1 MNMTRLRTVIFVA
14 LATLISIAISA
25 QDEMPDAE
33 IINDE
38 GGPVL
43 ITGRLTYTNP
53 FFTDGVAEPLVILED
68 QAGFVDRNPYFVFP
82 PESQTLGQFTS
93 DFFSSPVSFSL
104 SLPIE
109 PQGSLRDVDNDDDED
124 TGVMVFA
131 VAYWTNTWGDP
142 FLEVRDLSGG
152 GWSGAYAS
160 TRISPDPEQRMEVIG
175 GKYLIYAPDDEQGFP
190 SGFGEDGLLFTEDD
204 PIVRVP
210 QGYTVVDLDEDPFT
224 FNRSSRQI
232 INLIEG
238 EDAQLVDF
246 SNLSYAEAFDAM
258 VEKYSQEYAF
268 TEAKNIDWD
277 ALHAEFRPLFEKADE
292 KDDPY
297 IYLNALREV
306 VWRIPDGHVN
316 MSPFGPMTQDRNF
329 DIARGI
335 GMNIRTTDD
344 GHVLVTYVLEDGPAD
359 IAGIEVGAE
368 VFELDNTPIEE
379 YISNV
384 VSWEQPFSTEHNL
397 RLSQERYAVRFD
409 LNTNFVDIEFA
420 NPGDSEPT
428 TTTLLTTEEFE
439 SLQEGSQI
447 TLTGFELPVEFR
459 VLDNGYGYAAI
470 YGFLDNQL
478 LTIQLWERMIQAFNA
493 AGVPGLVIDMRQ
505 NGGGFPF
512 IADQMAAYFFD
523 EELILGGRGTFSE
536 ETDDFFFDQ
545 RGQERFYLPPEQM
558 RYRRPVSV
566 LISENCASACER
578 FVYDMSLEGRADIVG
593 MYPTAGLG
601 GGVNDFRMPL
611 DVTVRITVT
620 RSVDADG
627 EIHIE
632 GTGVAPTIRVP
643 VNEDTLFG
651 EDDPIL
657 QYGIEALNAAIDVP
671 TEDGGSIELGDDIL
685 GEFEVG
691 KRIRYELEL
700 PGNTTIDV
708 TLTGTDD
715 DELTTVLRLYDTDGN
730 LQITNEDTQ
739 LSESGSSALLGLV
752 SQQDITVIIEVGT
765 FQDKFEGP
773 FILSVTE
780 SR

>member
-1 MNMTRLRTVIFVA
+1 MIRLYTVIFVA
-14 LATLISIAISA
+14 LASIVISA
-25 QDEMPDAE
+25 QDDRPDAE

-68 QAGFVDRNPYFVFP
+68 QAGFIDRNPYFVFP

-93 DFFSSPVSFSL
+93 DFFSSPVSYSL

-109 PQGSLRDVDNDDDED
+109 PQGSLRDVDNDDEED

-175 GKYLIYAPDDEQGFP
+175 GKYLIYAPDKEQGFP

-210 QGYTVVDLDEDPFT
+210 QGYTVVDLNEDPFT
-224 FNRSSRQI
+224 FNRSARQI

-258 VEKYSQEYAF
+258 VEKYSREYAF
-268 TEAKNIDWD
+268 TKAKNIDWD
-277 ALHAEFRPLFEKADE
+277 ALHTEFRPLFEKADE

-306 VWRIPDGHVN
+306 IWRIPDGHVN
-316 MSPFGPMTQDRNF
+316 LSPFGPMAQDRNF

-335 GMNIRTTDD
+335 GMNIRTTDN
-344 GHVLVTYVLEDGPAD
+344 GRVLVSYILEGGPAD

-368 VFELDNTPIEE
+368 VFEIDNMPIED

-384 VSWEQPFSTEHNL
+384 VSWEQPFSTDHNL
-397 RLSQERYAVRFD
+397 RLSQERYAIRFD
-409 LNTNFVDIEFA
+409 LNTSFVDIEFA
-420 NPGDSEPT
+420 NPGDTKST
-428 TTTLLTTEEFE
+428 TTTLLTSEEFE

-459 VLDNGYGYAAI
+459 VLDNGYGYTAI

-478 LTIQLWERMIQAFNA
+478 LTIQLWERMIQSFNA
-493 AGVPGLVIDMRQ
+493 AGVPGLIIDMRQ

-523 EELILGGRGTFSE
+523 EELILGGRGTYSE

-558 RYRRPVSV
+558 RYRRPVAV

-601 GGVNDFRMPL
+601 GGVNDFKMPL

-620 RSVDADG
+620 RSVNADG
-627 EIHIE
+627 DIHIE
-632 GTGVAPTIRVP
+632 GTGVVPTIRVP
-643 VNEDTLFG
+643 VNEETLFN
-651 EDDPIL
+651 DNDPIL
-657 QYGIEALNAAIDVP
+657 EYGIEALNAAIDVP
-671 TEDGGSIELGDDIL
+671 TEDGGSIAIGDDVL
-685 GEFEVG
+685 GQFEIG
-691 KRIRYELEL
+691 KRLRYKLEL
-700 PGNTTIDV
+700 PSNTTIDI
-708 TLTGTDD
+708 TLAGTDD
-715 DELTTVLRLYDTDGN
+715 GELTTVLRLYDMDGN

-739 LSESGSSALLGLV
+739 LSKSGSSALVGLV
-752 SQQDITVIIEVGT
+752 SQQDITVIIEVST
-765 FQDKFEGP
+765 FQDRFEGP
-773 FILSVTE
+773 FVLSVQE